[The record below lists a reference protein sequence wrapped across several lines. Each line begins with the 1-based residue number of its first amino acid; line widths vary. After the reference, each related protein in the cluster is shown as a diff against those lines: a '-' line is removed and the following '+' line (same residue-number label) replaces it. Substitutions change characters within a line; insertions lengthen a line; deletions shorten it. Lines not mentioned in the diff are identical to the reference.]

1 MCNLA
6 KLFSGIRENP
16 EMAFDNDFFQEILD
30 KKNEFENFSFD
41 EQAAQSIYSS
51 EMLNHEFSY
60 DEVSDAVDQSKLHK
74 AYLQIPNEAMKNP
87 NAKNLLH
94 KFFNLCF
101 KSGLNPTDWD
111 FSDIKPIPKKD
122 QDPRDPLSNRC
133 ISIICCVAK
142 LYSKLLNTRLQ
153 KYLESND
160 ILVEEQNGFRA
171 SRSCI
176 DHLFVIVTILR
187 NRKLSGQETFLSF
200 IDYKKAFDSV
210 ERGLLLYKLSQIGVN
225 GHMYQAISSLYSN
238 PRSRVILNEFET
250 NYFQCPIGVKQ
261 GDCLSP
267 TLFAIFINDLAH
279 EIKASNIGIS
289 LNDTTFLN
297 ILLYAD
303 DIILLACNE
312 EDLQSLLFIVENWC
326 KRWRL
331 EINLTKTNIM
341 HVRGVRKKQSN
352 FMFLFDKRPIMYCN
366 DYKYLGANL
375 NEFLDFNFTAG
386 CLADS
391 AGRALSSIITK
402 MIKNGGFP
410 FKVYSILYDSCVTS
424 ITDYSSEV
432 IGYDQ
437 HPSTLAVHSRA
448 IRAFIGL
455 PKNSCSVGVLS
466 EVDWLLPQ
474 YRTRVRMVRLF
485 NRIVK
490 MGENRL
496 TKKVF
501 LWDKQLN
508 DSNQL
513 SSWSSEIK
521 SIFSDCNMLDIYE
534 NCSPFNVKSTT
545 TEMQEIFKTQQQNYL
560 KAECQEKPKLRTFI
574 KIKNFTEIPAYVVKP
589 LSFVQRRFIGKTRL
603 GSLQIRL
610 ETGRYSRPVLAEHLR
625 ICLICD
631 QGNPEGQQIE
641 NEHHFIFICSTYDNL
656 RIPVNCAFY
665 MRSKI
670 VNE

>member
-1 MCNLA
+1 MSDPPSTKAVLEIVRA
-6 KLFSGIRENP
+6 DETISRDIKEILEKWQLEISKLFSGIRENP
-16 EMAFDNDFFQEILD
+16 EMAFDDDFFQELFN
-30 KKNEFENFSFD
+30 KKDEFEQFSFQ
-41 EQAAQSIYSS
+41 EQASQSAYSS
-51 EMLNHEFSY
+51 EMLNNEFSF
-60 DEVSDAVDQSKLHK
+60 DEVSEAVNQSKLHK
-74 AYLQIPNEAMKNP
+74 AYLKIPNEAMKNE
-87 NAKNLLH
+87 NAKILLH
-94 KFFNLCF
+94 KLFNLCF

-122 QDPRDPLSNRC
+122 KDPREPLQNRC

-153 KYLESND
+153 KFLETNE

-171 SRSCI
+171 SHSCI
-176 DHLFVIVTILR
+176 DHLFVLITILR
-187 NRKLSGQETFLSF
+187 NRKLSGQDTFLSF

-210 ERGLLLYKLSQIGVN
+210 ERGLLLFKLSQIGVN
-225 GHMYQAISSLYSN
+225 GNMYQAISSLYSN
-238 PRSRVILNEFET
+238 PRSRVILNEHCT
-250 NYFQCPIGVKQ
+250 IGVKQ

-279 EIKASNIGIS
+279 EIKASNIGIN
-289 LNDTTFLN
+289 LNDNTFIN

-303 DIILLACNE
+303 DIILLANNE

-341 HVRGVRKKQSN
+341 HVWGVHKKQSK
-352 FMFLFDKRPIMYCN
+352 FMFLFDKRPIMYCR

-424 ITDYSSEV
+424 ITDYSGEV

-437 HPSTLAVHSRA
+437 HPPTLKIHSRA

-474 YRTRVRMVRLF
+474 YRTRVRMVRMF

-501 LWDKQLN
+501 LWDKQLI
-508 DSNQL
+508 DSNQIT
-513 SSWSSEIK
+513 SWSSELK
-521 SIFSDCNMLDIYE
+521 CIFSDCNMLDIYE
-534 NCSPFNVKSTT
+534 NCNPFNIKSTMT
-545 TEMQEIFKTQQQNYL
+545 GMQQIFKINKTQ
-560 KAECQEKPKLRTFI
+560 
-574 KIKNFTEIPAYVVKP
+574 IKNFYK
-589 LSFVQRRFIGKTRL
+589 
-603 GSLQIRL
+603 
-610 ETGRYSRPVLAEHLR
+610 
-625 ICLICD
+625 
-631 QGNPEGQQIE
+631 N
-641 NEHHFIFICSTYDNL
+641 
-656 RIPVNCAFY
+656 
-665 MRSKI
+665 
-670 VNE
+670 